1 MQKNIRLCFLRFTD
15 YDMKRN
21 IDLLL
26 FTHQN
31 LDFIPTKAAS
41 NKPVSSVIIEVIRTV
56 LIFFF
61 FFFYDKIL
69 QVQKSI
75 KSTKKH

>member
-15 YDMKRN
+15 YHMKRN

-41 NKPVSSVIIEVIRTV
+41 NKPVSSVIIGVIRTV
-56 LIFFF
+56 LNFLFFF
-61 FFFYDKIL
+61 TIRFYKYKKAL
-69 QVQKSI
+69 
-75 KSTKKH
+75 KSTKRH